1 MKKGLVAGGIILLII
16 TAIIL
21 PRTIIEYNIYKSPQ
35 IGVVKVLKLPNCEAG
50 YKNKFMVIKFEEQT
64 YTLRTKCKYTKNL
77 STGQNIRMFYSKGS
91 EIFLFPQENPTPE
104 LGACLLLGVI
114 GITIIAV
121 GLFKK

>member
-1 MKKGLVAGGIILLII
+1 MKKGLVAGGLILLII
-16 TAIIL
+16 TATIL
-21 PRTIIEYNIYKSPQ
+21 PRTITEYNIYKSPQ

-50 YKNKFMVIKFEEQT
+50 YKNKFMTIRFEEKI

-77 STGQNIRMFYSKGS
+77 SIDQNIPMLYSKGS
-91 EIFLFPQENPTPE
+91 DIFLFPQENPTLE

-114 GITIIAV
+114 GITIIVV